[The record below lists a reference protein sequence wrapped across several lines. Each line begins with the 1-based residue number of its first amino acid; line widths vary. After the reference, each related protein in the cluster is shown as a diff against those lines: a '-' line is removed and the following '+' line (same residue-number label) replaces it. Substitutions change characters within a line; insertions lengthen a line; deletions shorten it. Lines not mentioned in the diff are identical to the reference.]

1 MVYVRTKGG
10 NHAKLAP
17 MNNLPYG
24 TLRAFLTPFLMVLF
38 RPKVKGL
45 RNVPASGPLILA
57 SNHLSFSDSIFMPLV
72 VPRKVTFLAKSEYFT
87 SPGPKGLLKKLTF
100 IALGQVPVDRSGGRR
115 SEAAL
120 ITGLEVLA
128 GGNSLGIYPEGTR
141 SPDGRL
147 YKGRTGIARLAIES
161 GAVDCVFV
169 SDGIS
174 SLIEKISLCSEPY
187 PDYAIREL
195 VPQFEDLN
203 ISQEGF
209 QNASVALDTLESKET
224 QVLKAFCQLKSIAD
238 IAKQTQISKVKVEEV
253 LTKIQTLLMLDTR
266 SQLVLRMYRFGAL
279 AL

>member
-1 MVYVRTKGG
+1 
-10 NHAKLAP
+10 

-24 TLRAFLTPFLMVLF
+24 ILRAFLTPFLMILF

-45 RNVPASGPLILA
+45 RNVPASGPVIIA

-120 ITGLEVLA
+120 ITGLKILA
-128 GGNSLGIYPEGTR
+128 EGKCLGIYPEGTR

-161 GAVDCVFV
+161 GAPIIPVAMFNT
-169 SDGIS
+169 
-174 SLIEKISLCSEPY
+174 EKIQPTGTVVPKVMRVEMIFGEPLY
-187 PDYAIREL
+187 FEGDSTDLLHLREVTDKIMATIQELSGQEYVDTYATKAKKNLE
-195 VPQFEDLN
+195 ED
-203 ISQEGF
+203 
-209 QNASVALDTLESKET
+209 ES
-224 QVLKAFCQLKSIAD
+224 
-238 IAKQTQISKVKVEEV
+238 
-253 LTKIQTLLMLDTR
+253 
-266 SQLVLRMYRFGAL
+266 
-279 AL
+279 

>member
-1 MVYVRTKGG
+1 
-10 NHAKLAP
+10 

-24 TLRAFLTPFLMVLF
+24 ILRAFLTPFLMILF

-45 RNVPASGPLILA
+45 RNVPGNGPVIIA

-120 ITGLEVLA
+120 IAGLKVLA
-128 GGNSLGIYPEGTR
+128 EGKCLGIYPEGTR

-161 GAVDCVFV
+161 GAPIIPVAMFNT
-169 SDGIS
+169 
-174 SLIEKISLCSEPY
+174 EKIQPTGTVVPKVMRVAMIFGEPMYFEGDSTDLLYLRDVTDKIMSTIQELSGQEYVDTYATKAKKSSE
-187 PDYAIREL
+187 
-195 VPQFEDLN
+195 ED
-203 ISQEGF
+203 EG
-209 QNASVALDTLESKET
+209 
-224 QVLKAFCQLKSIAD
+224 
-238 IAKQTQISKVKVEEV
+238 
-253 LTKIQTLLMLDTR
+253 
-266 SQLVLRMYRFGAL
+266 
-279 AL
+279 

>member
-1 MVYVRTKGG
+1 
-10 NHAKLAP
+10 

-24 TLRAFLTPFLMVLF
+24 ILRAFLTPFLMILF

-45 RNVPASGPLILA
+45 RNVPGTGPVIIA

-120 ITGLEVLA
+120 ITGLKVLA
-128 GGNSLGIYPEGTR
+128 EGKCLGIYPEGTR

-161 GAVDCVFV
+161 GAPIIPVAMFNT
-169 SDGIS
+169 
-174 SLIEKISLCSEPY
+174 EKIQPTGTV
-187 PDYAIREL
+187 
-195 VPQFEDLN
+195 VP
-203 ISQEGF
+203 
-209 QNASVALDTLESKET
+209 
-224 QVLKAFCQLKSIAD
+224 
-238 IAKQTQISKVKVEEV
+238 KVMRVEM
-253 LTKIQTLLMLDTR
+253 I
-266 SQLVLRMYRFGAL
+266 FGAPMYFEGDSTDL
-279 AL
+279 LYLRDVTDKIMATIQSLSGQEYVDTYATKAKKNLEEES

>member
-1 MVYVRTKGG
+1 
-10 NHAKLAP
+10 

-24 TLRAFLTPFLMVLF
+24 ILRAFLTPFLMILF

-45 RNVPASGPLILA
+45 RHVPGTGPVIIT

-120 ITGLEVLA
+120 ITGLKVLA
-128 GGNSLGIYPEGTR
+128 EGKCLGIYPEGTR

-161 GAVDCVFV
+161 GAPIIPVAMFNT
-169 SDGIS
+169 
-174 SLIEKISLCSEPY
+174 EKIQPTGTVMPKVMRVEMIFGEPMYFEGDSTDLLHLRDVTDKIMSTIQALSGQEYVDTYATKAKKSSE
-187 PDYAIREL
+187 
-195 VPQFEDLN
+195 ED
-203 ISQEGF
+203 EG
-209 QNASVALDTLESKET
+209 
-224 QVLKAFCQLKSIAD
+224 
-238 IAKQTQISKVKVEEV
+238 
-253 LTKIQTLLMLDTR
+253 
-266 SQLVLRMYRFGAL
+266 
-279 AL
+279 

>member
-1 MVYVRTKGG
+1 
-10 NHAKLAP
+10 

-24 TLRAFLTPFLMVLF
+24 VLRAFLTPFLMLLF

-45 RNVPASGPLILA
+45 RHVPGSGPVIIA

-120 ITGLEVLA
+120 ITGLKVLA
-128 GGNSLGIYPEGTR
+128 EGKCLGIYPEGTR

-161 GAVDCVFV
+161 GAPVIPVAMFNT
-169 SDGIS
+169 
-174 SLIEKISLCSEPY
+174 EKIQPTGTVVPKVMRVEMIFGEPMY
-187 PDYAIREL
+187 FEGDSTDLQHLRDVTDKIMTTIQEISGQEYVDTYATKAKKNAE
-195 VPQFEDLN
+195 E
-203 ISQEGF
+203 EG
-209 QNASVALDTLESKET
+209 
-224 QVLKAFCQLKSIAD
+224 
-238 IAKQTQISKVKVEEV
+238 
-253 LTKIQTLLMLDTR
+253 
-266 SQLVLRMYRFGAL
+266 
-279 AL
+279 

>member
-1 MVYVRTKGG
+1 
-10 NHAKLAP
+10 

-24 TLRAFLTPFLMVLF
+24 ILRAFLTPFLMVLF

-45 RNVPASGPLILA
+45 RHVPGSGPVIIA

-120 ITGLEVLA
+120 ITGLKVLA
-128 GGNSLGIYPEGTR
+128 EGKCLGIYPEGTR

-161 GAVDCVFV
+161 GAPIIPVAMFNT
-169 SDGIS
+169 
-174 SLIEKISLCSEPY
+174 EKIQPTGTVVPKVMRVEMIFGEPMY
-187 PDYAIREL
+187 FEGDSTDLLHLRDVTDQIMQTIQALSGQEYVDTYATKAKKST
-195 VPQFEDLN
+195 EDD
-203 ISQEGF
+203 EG
-209 QNASVALDTLESKET
+209 
-224 QVLKAFCQLKSIAD
+224 
-238 IAKQTQISKVKVEEV
+238 
-253 LTKIQTLLMLDTR
+253 
-266 SQLVLRMYRFGAL
+266 
-279 AL
+279 

>member
-1 MVYVRTKGG
+1 
-10 NHAKLAP
+10 

-24 TLRAFLTPFLMVLF
+24 ILRAFLTPFLMILF

-45 RNVPASGPLILA
+45 RHVPGTGPVIIA

-120 ITGLEVLA
+120 ITGLKVLA
-128 GGNSLGIYPEGTR
+128 EGKCLGIYPEGTR

-161 GAVDCVFV
+161 GAPIIPVAMFNT
-169 SDGIS
+169 
-174 SLIEKISLCSEPY
+174 EKIQPTGTLIPKVMRVEMIFGEPMYFEGDSTDLLHLRDVTDQIMSTIQELSRQEYVDTYATKAKKSSE
-187 PDYAIREL
+187 
-195 VPQFEDLN
+195 ED
-203 ISQEGF
+203 EG
-209 QNASVALDTLESKET
+209 
-224 QVLKAFCQLKSIAD
+224 
-238 IAKQTQISKVKVEEV
+238 
-253 LTKIQTLLMLDTR
+253 
-266 SQLVLRMYRFGAL
+266 
-279 AL
+279 

>member
-1 MVYVRTKGG
+1 MS
-10 NHAKLAP
+10 

-24 TLRAFLTPFLMVLF
+24 TLRAFLTPFLMILF

-45 RNVPASGPLILA
+45 RNVPASGPLIIA

-120 ITGLEVLA
+120 ITGLQVLSE
-128 GGNSLGIYPEGTR
+128 GKCLGIYPEGTR

-161 GAVDCVFV
+161 GAPVIPVAMFNT
-169 SDGIS
+169 
-174 SLIEKISLCSEPY
+174 EKIQPTGQVIPNIQRVGMTFGEPMY
-187 PDYAIREL
+187 FEGDSTDLAYLRVVTDQVMNRIQEL
-195 VPQFEDLN
+195 
-203 ISQEGF
+203 SGQEY
-209 QNASVALDTLESKET
+209 
-224 QVLKAFCQLKSIAD
+224 
-238 IAKQTQISKVKVEEV
+238 VEEYAV
-253 LTKIQTLLMLDTR
+253 KAKKPGKSSPEDD
-266 SQLVLRMYRFGAL
+266 AE
-279 AL
+279 

>member
-1 MVYVRTKGG
+1 
-10 NHAKLAP
+10 

-24 TLRAFLTPFLMVLF
+24 VLRAFLTPFLMVLF

-45 RNVPASGPLILA
+45 RHVPSSGPVIIA

-120 ITGLEVLA
+120 ITGLKVLA
-128 GGNSLGIYPEGTR
+128 EGKCLGIYPEGTR

-161 GAVDCVFV
+161 GAPIIPVAMFNT
-169 SDGIS
+169 
-174 SLIEKISLCSEPY
+174 EKIQPTGTVVPKVMRVEMIFGEPMYFEGDSTDLLHLRDVTDKIMSTIQSLSGQEY
-187 PDYAIREL
+187 VDTYATKAKKNAE
-195 VPQFEDLN
+195 ED
-203 ISQEGF
+203 
-209 QNASVALDTLESKET
+209 ES
-224 QVLKAFCQLKSIAD
+224 
-238 IAKQTQISKVKVEEV
+238 
-253 LTKIQTLLMLDTR
+253 
-266 SQLVLRMYRFGAL
+266 
-279 AL
+279 

>member
-1 MVYVRTKGG
+1 
-10 NHAKLAP
+10 

-24 TLRAFLTPFLMVLF
+24 ILRAFLTPFLMILF

-45 RNVPASGPLILA
+45 RLVPGTGPVIIA

-120 ITGLEVLA
+120 ITGLKVLA
-128 GGNSLGIYPEGTR
+128 EGKCLGIYPEGTR

-161 GAVDCVFV
+161 GAPIIPVAMFNT
-169 SDGIS
+169 
-174 SLIEKISLCSEPY
+174 EKIQPTGTLIPKVMRVEMIFGEPMYFEGDSTDLLHLRDVTDQIMSTIQELSRQEYVDTYATKAKKSSE
-187 PDYAIREL
+187 
-195 VPQFEDLN
+195 ED
-203 ISQEGF
+203 EG
-209 QNASVALDTLESKET
+209 
-224 QVLKAFCQLKSIAD
+224 
-238 IAKQTQISKVKVEEV
+238 
-253 LTKIQTLLMLDTR
+253 
-266 SQLVLRMYRFGAL
+266 
-279 AL
+279 